1 MQKAHR
7 KEKNAIPYRSSFE
20 AFKSNVCHMVKDKG
34 DLDFIIDTLTADEIR
49 TYWKKQ
55 WYRESFYLLAMVDY
69 LSRENELPL
78 CREYDDIR
86 GCTLPE
92 PLYPRDIILAA
103 RLDASLDL
111 REQSMKEAIPEFKR
125 FNIIESD
132 VRNVC

>member
-7 KEKNAIPYRSSFE
+7 KEKNAIPYRSIFE